1 MVVMILFCYIMPK
14 FMDVFANLELP
25 AVTVALMAASGFMQ
39 RNWLWVLF
47 GIAVLY
53 VIAKAVLE
61 LPKIRLEVDRIKLKI
76 PKIGIFDS
84 DDLYSAFC
92 KNTLFSL
99 HKRSAYCDSASGEQR
114 YDWK

>member
-1 MVVMILFCYIMPK
+1 MLRFDTDKCTISAKSATGNYAEDI
-14 FMDVFANLELP
+14 AG
-25 AVTVALMAASGFMQ
+25 GFEKL
-39 RNWLWVLF
+39 NGF
-47 GIAVLY
+47 DIAFNSLY
-53 VIAKAVLE
+53 LIDA
-61 LPKIRLEVDRIKLKI
+61 IKH
-76 PKIGIFDS
+76 FDS